1 MTPEVV
7 STPDAGTPKG
17 ITPEPPVD
25 SEPSTPTSDDP
36 QALKEFENLASK
48 NRARISAGE
57 KVTYERSF
65 LLKFQ
70 PVCHEKPTQ
79 LPNLDV
85 ILDKP
90 TDGHRQPPEH
100 KTTRTDFSP
109 AFLPKNNRHNR
120 GPGRRGSAQQKN
132 TIKLPSRANVE
143 LHKAENKFVRGIA
156 KDLDETEKITAKMLR
171 DAKAILNKLTPE
183 KEENLTRRFV
193 NEIQPDS
200 YDRLVRLVNDLF
212 NKAIEEK
219 HFAQLYARLCK
230 TCHIRWTDMD
240 RFQFACRPNG
250 EHIQEEMSKQDIMRA
265 PQKFKLKSFREVLLS
280 RAQQEFNK
288 LKKLNSQDKE
298 TFEKDSYE
306 WRRLDTKEKLDALP
320 KKGSPEVFILT
331 IGCNDNLITLFKERE
346 I

>member
-1 MTPEVV
+1 MTPEAV

-17 ITPEPPVD
+17 TTPEPPED
-25 SEPSTPTSDDP
+25 SEPSTPTTDDP

-57 KVTYERSF
+57 KVTYERS
-65 LLKFQ
+65 
-70 PVCHEKPTQ
+70 
-79 LPNLDV
+79 
-85 ILDKP
+85 
-90 TDGHRQPPEH
+90 
-100 KTTRTDFSP
+100 
-109 AFLPKNNRHNR
+109 
-120 GPGRRGSAQQKN
+120 
-132 TIKLPSRANVE
+132 VE

-156 KDLDETEKITAKMLR
+156 KDLDETEKATAKMLR

-320 KKGSPEVFILT
+320 KKDSPEVFFQLKAVMI
-331 IGCNDNLITLFKERE
+331 I
-346 I
+346 

>member
-1 MTPEVV
+1 MSEKLRLESFLDPLAAKRLSIFSVTPEAV

-17 ITPEPPVD
+17 TTPEPPED
-25 SEPSTPTSDDP
+25 SEPSTPTTDDP
-36 QALKEFENLASK
+36 QALKEFDL
-48 NRARISAGE
+48 
-57 KVTYERSF
+57 
-65 LLKFQ
+65 
-70 PVCHEKPTQ
+70 
-79 LPNLDV
+79 
-85 ILDKP
+85 
-90 TDGHRQPPEH
+90 
-100 KTTRTDFSP
+100 
-109 AFLPKNNRHNR
+109 
-120 GPGRRGSAQQKN
+120 
-132 TIKLPSRANVE
+132 NVE

-156 KDLDETEKITAKMLR
+156 KDLDDTEKATAKMLR

-250 EHIQEEMSKQDIMRA
+250 EHIQEEMSKQDIERA

-320 KKGSPEVFILT
+320 KKDSPEVFFQLKAVMI
-331 IGCNDNLITLFKERE
+331 I
-346 I
+346 

>member
-1 MTPEVV
+1 MTPEAV
-7 STPDAGTPKG
+7 STSDAGTPKG
-17 ITPEPPVD
+17 TTPEPPED
-25 SEPSTPTSDDP
+25 SEPSTPTTDDP

-57 KVTYERSF
+57 KVTYERS
-65 LLKFQ
+65 
-70 PVCHEKPTQ
+70 
-79 LPNLDV
+79 
-85 ILDKP
+85 
-90 TDGHRQPPEH
+90 
-100 KTTRTDFSP
+100 
-109 AFLPKNNRHNR
+109 
-120 GPGRRGSAQQKN
+120 QQKN
-132 TIKLPSRANVE
+132 TIKLPSRANVA

-156 KDLDETEKITAKMLR
+156 KDLDETEKATAKMLR

-183 KEENLTRRFV
+183 EEENLTRRFV

-250 EHIQEEMSKQDIMRA
+250 EHIQEEMAKQDIMRA
-265 PQKFKLKSFREVLLS
+265 PQRFKLKSFREVLLS

-288 LKKLNSQDKE
+288 LKKLNSQDKD

-320 KKGSPEVFILT
+320 KKDSPEVFFQL
-331 IGCNDNLITLFKERE
+331 
-346 I
+346 